1 MNKVQVTLT
10 EVNELTREVLGE
22 HEVIIEVADYGRGNV
37 SEFFQEN
44 LREIREDA
52 AKAVAS
58 RFVDYD
64 SFGSDSAYLDRLDR
78 VADTFY
84 LTDVS
89 VPGVVTRAYT
99 MEGIYPGDGG
109 IWSDDEV
116 GSCISEA
123 EFRALWTMSIN
134 DGFNLKDCIEESMS
148 ADAAVLQLQS
158 YMEDQELT
166 GMCGVSR
173 PKIEDA
179 AALLRELVEIAA
191 SGTSED
197 LRAAVLERG
206 GEMVLKLDEEVS
218 DEIVELPEAQ
228 LADVPAL

>member
-10 EVNELTREVLGE
+10 EVNELTREMLGE
-22 HEVIIEVADYGRGNV
+22 HEVIIEVDDYTRENV

-44 LREIREDA
+44 LREIRADA

-64 SFGSDSAYLDRLDR
+64 SFGSDSAYLDRLDE
-78 VADTFY
+78 VADTMY
-84 LTDVS
+84 LADVR

-116 GSCISEA
+116 ACCVSEA

-134 DGFNLKDCIEESMS
+134 DGFSVEGAIRDSDTADSAVES
-148 ADAAVLQLQS
+148 LQS
-158 YMEDQELT
+158 YMENQELT
-166 GMCGVSR
+166 GMCDVSR
-173 PKIEDA
+173 PKIDDA
-179 AALLRELVEIAA
+179 KALLKDLLDLAVEGSAA
-191 SGTSED
+191 E
-197 LRAAVLERG
+197 LRAAILERG
-206 GEMVLKLDEEVS
+206 GEMFSRLTEEVT
-218 DEIVELPEAQ
+218 DEIVALSAEEVQ
-228 LADVPAL
+228 SSPAL